1 MLQGRPL
8 YDNPADM
15 KYHVTRPE
23 WDPIM
28 HASERANNTL
38 IYGARGSGKTTL
50 LRQLQLTLRNH
61 SQPVVFVDA
70 AAVAEPLELIAL
82 IRDALK
88 GRPGSFQTSLGSG
101 GIGSAG
107 LKQIAGDPSPPPGGA
122 SRFLYDTLVSLGEDI
137 EPTTIMLDAPGSAQA
152 IYGVFGRMR
161 DTVWRL
167 PHHWLVAIDDGDRAS
182 ALKPPA
188 DAFFDT
194 VIELSPLPIERL
206 LAVLHKRTEEL
217 SPAQLSQIAADSA
230 GNPRAA
236 IRAANEA
243 LVHGSDSGD
252 DLSARA
258 RLLDTAAQIGRPQG
272 MLMAELLDLG
282 QASPSDEVL
291 LQRLGLK
298 RARVSTLLQQLLEE
312 GLVVSAVER
321 SDGPGRPRTIYRPAL
336 RGAA

>member
-8 YDNPADM
+8 YDNPADT
-15 KYHVTRPE
+15 KYHVMPVE
-23 WDPIM
+23 WDSIVR
-28 HASERANNTL
+28 ALERENNTL

-61 SQPVVFVDA
+61 SEPVVFVDA
-70 AAVAEPLELIAL
+70 AAVTEPIELVAL
-82 IRDALK
+82 IRDSLK
-88 GRPGSFQTSLGSG
+88 GRPGTLQSSV
-101 GIGSAG
+101 GSAS
-107 LKQIAGDPSPPPGGA
+107 LKQMVGDPSPPPGGA
-122 SRFLYDTLVSLGEDI
+122 SRFLYDMLVSLGQDI
-137 EPTTIMLDAPGSAQA
+137 EPTTIMLDASGSAQA
-152 IYGVFGRMR
+152 IYGLFGRMR

-167 PHHWLVAIDDGDRAS
+167 PHHWLVAIDDGDRAT

-194 VIELSPLPIERL
+194 VIELGPLPIESVL
-206 LAVLHKRTEEL
+206 MVLHKRTNEL
-217 SPAQLSQIAADSA
+217 EPAVLSQIAADSA

-243 LVHGSDSGD
+243 LVHGSDPAA

-258 RLLDTAAQIGRPQG
+258 RLLDAAAQIGRPQG

-282 QASPSDEVL
+282 QASPSDQVL
-291 LQRLGLK
+291 LQRLGLT
-298 RARVSTLLQQLLEE
+298 RARVSTLLQQLLED
-312 GLVVSAVER
+312 GLVESTVER
-321 SDGPGRPRTIYRPAL
+321 SDGPGRPRKIYRPAL